1 MKKLIIL
8 ITVVG
13 LFSFTT
19 LVSANGGGEGN
30 NTGCN
35 GQGNAN
41 SPCAGQGRKG
51 GSATINNKIKNTISN
66 KINNKVS
73 NKNTNSNSQKQIA
86 NASASANNEGVNVG
100 GSSYEDNSV
109 YIAPPSTIPMVGTTS
124 AQITTMFGGVGFSKD
139 AKHAKLMVT
148 IEFIGKMRASGV
160 LTEEQARE
168 DSLKVYDKLLRTVCG
183 RYCVKDRDIKK
194 DDKEVEGNK
203 GNL

>member
-1 MKKLIIL
+1 MKNLIVL
-8 ITVVG
+8 IAVISLV
-13 LFSFTT
+13 SFTT
-19 LVSANGGGEGN
+19 LANAESGGEGN

-41 SPCAGQGRKG
+41 SPCVGQGGNG
-51 GSATINNKIKNTISN
+51 GSATINNKVSNKISN

-73 NKNTNSNSQKQIA
+73 NKNTT
-86 NASASANNEGVNVG
+86 NADVNASANNEGVNIG

-183 RYCVKDRDIKK
+183 RYCVKDRDTKK